1 MKEFWI
7 VYVEGTDG
15 GDHFKHHDLRKAVG
29 EAQRLAR
36 LPGVEGL
43 EALGVIRQV
52 ERAPKARPKPVAKAA
67 AKPKKLAAKKPAA
80 KKVDG

>member
-1 MKEFWI
+1 MAYE
-7 VYVEGTDG
+7 VCPGQCVRHSGTQYPAG
-15 GDHFKHHDLRKAVG
+15 SLVPN
-29 EAQRLAR
+29 
-36 LPGVEGL
+36 LPNLEGL